1 MVYHIKRK
9 NDGML
14 RVEILK
20 MNESDLSMDT
30 KIINK

>member
-1 MVYHIKRK
+1 MVYQIKRK
-9 NDGML
+9 NDRML

-20 MNESDLSMDT
+20 MNESELGMDE